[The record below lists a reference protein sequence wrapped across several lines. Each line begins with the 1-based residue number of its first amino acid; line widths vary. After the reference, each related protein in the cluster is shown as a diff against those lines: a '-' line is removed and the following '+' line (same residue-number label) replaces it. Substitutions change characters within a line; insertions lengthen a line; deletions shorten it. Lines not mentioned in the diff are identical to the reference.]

1 MKKIVTALMTLVLS
15 LALACPVLAA
25 DFVESIGYKPA
36 PEIVVLKEED
46 GKSIIGYIEDE
57 EGNKITIE
65 HKDCLVITPVS
76 EADSSQEIPSE
87 EKEILLK
94 EYNDFATGKQK
105 LSDIEGLDEY
115 AKKILGEGK
124 DADDLVIRDFFDASL
139 ICDEKEEL
147 KKDGTTIDL
156 TFKVGVGKDTPIN
169 AIVFLNGEWQL
180 VKNVVNNGDGTV
192 TCTFE
197 DLCPVAFIVPGE
209 TVEQSG
215 STTPITGDNA
225 NIVMW
230 SAIAAVSL
238 VLIIALGVVYR
249 RRITK

>member
-94 EYNDFATGKQK
+94 EYNDFATGKKK